1 MAETVAQRLGRAGEE
16 LAAGFLEACGFVPLA
31 ARFRCQ
37 EGEVDLVM
45 RRGSLLLFVE
55 VKTRRG
61 QRCGAPEEAVTRR
74 KLRRLRQA
82 ACRYL
87 QQQPQPAGTVYRM
100 DLVAVDWQGEG
111 SGCHL
116 RHYPGIG

>member
-1 MAETVAQRLGRAGEE
+1 MTETTAQRLGLAGEE
-16 LAAGFLEACGFVPLA
+16 LAARFLAACGFMVLA
-31 ARFRCQ
+31 SRFRCR

-45 RRGSLLLFVE
+45 RRGPLLVFVE

-61 QRCGAPEEAVTRR
+61 RSCGAPEEAVTPR
-74 KLRRLRQA
+74 KLQRLRRA
-82 ACRYL
+82 VHRYL

-100 DLVAVDWQGEG
+100 DLVAVDWLGEG
-111 SGCHL
+111 AGCHL